1 MVLGI
6 VIEYY
11 VKNFFFVLK
20 LAVANAPVPA
30 TADMNIKA
38 KLQTNPSDHG
48 IIPVIHFLG
57 LQHSIWYF
65 WQNGT
70 FPFC

>member
-6 VIEYY
+6 AIEYY

-20 LAVANAPVPA
+20 LAVANAPVPV

-48 IIPVIHFLG
+48 IIPVIHF
-57 LQHSIWYF
+57 
-65 WQNGT
+65 
-70 FPFC
+70 